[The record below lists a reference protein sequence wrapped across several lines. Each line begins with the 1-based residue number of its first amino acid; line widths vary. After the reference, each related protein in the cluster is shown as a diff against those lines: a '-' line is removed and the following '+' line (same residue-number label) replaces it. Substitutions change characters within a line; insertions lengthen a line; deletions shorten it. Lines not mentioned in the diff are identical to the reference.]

1 MNELEIDE
9 LLEGFAK
16 KVNDFEQFMKTQDES
31 TLELIGLVNA
41 LSMCMNKL
49 VDRLKALENF
59 SLEINLLMGLMPG
72 DDAKV
77 H

>member
-31 TLELIGLVNA
+31 TLELIGLVHA

-59 SLEINLLMGLMPG
+59 SLEINLLMCLMPG
-72 DDAKV
+72 DDAKL